1 MDVVSPTEMYAGWGQ
16 ALTRQNSADEDG
28 RRAAEDYDIYAV
40 RVKQDATDDW
50 PELLQ

>member
-1 MDVVSPTEMYAGWGQ
+1 MDVVSPTHPYAGWKL
-16 ALTRQNSADEDG
+16 APTRQNSADEDG